1 MADRL
6 KELLGKILEWW
17 NKFSTKQKTFI
28 ISAGAGIILAL
39 AILITL
45 LTRPQYVLLLNC
57 ETQKQAAEVTELLEA
72 EGLNYQVSDDAYQIR
87 IEKKQEARASMLL
100 ASNDIQSLS
109 YTIDQV
115 SEGGFSTTE
124 ADKQKRYEYYLESRM
139 ANDILTIFEPVE
151 RAVVDYYFP
160 QQDGTLIAT
169 KEESGVTI
177 YLTLKSEMTPE
188 TAAGIAKAASVAMG
202 NKTTQN
208 VMIMDSKGNVLYCG
222 DDDYSASGT
231 ASSQLTVKAQWESK
245 VKNDVRQVLLGTSE
259 FDKVEVAA
267 NLVVDFS
274 TSTVREHEYYVE
286 DGNSQGYLSSSRTFS
301 SSAENGSGEVP
312 GTDSNGTPEY
322 EYLDNANSSSETQ
335 EEENKYLPNERIKD
349 QNVPPGTI
357 DYSQS
362 SVSLAATTLNLVREE
377 DVDSQGLLDGI
388 SWEEYKLVNAGRTQI
403 AVSDEVYDLVAKA
416 TGFPRENI
424 AIIAYSENMFFDRE
438 GLNISAGDIMQ
449 IVLIVIILALLAF
462 VVLRSMRSDKASDQ
476 PEELSVESLLQSQPE
491 VELENIST
499 EPVSETRRLIEKF
512 VEENPEAVAIL
523 LRNWLNE
530 D

>member
-39 AILITL
+39 AILIAL
-45 LTRPQYVLLLNC
+45 LTRPKYVLLLNC
-57 ETQKQAAEVTELLEA
+57 ETQKQAAEVTELLEG
-72 EGLNYQVSDDAYQIR
+72 EGLDYEVSDDAYQIR
-87 IEKKQEARASMLL
+87 INKNQEARASMLL
-100 ASNDIQSLS
+100 ASNDIQSFS
-109 YTIDQV
+109 YSIDNV
-115 SEGGFSTTE
+115 TEGGFSTTE
-124 ADKQKRYEYYLESRM
+124 ADKERRYELYLETRM
-139 ANDILTIFEPVE
+139 ANDILTMFEPVKS
-151 RAVVDYYFP
+151 AVVDYHFP
-160 QQDGTLIAT
+160 QQDGTLIAS
-169 KEESGVTI
+169 KEDSSVTI
-177 YLTLKSEMTPE
+177 YLTLKEEMSSEA
-188 TAAGIAKAASVAMG
+188 AAGIAKAASVAMG
-202 NKTTQN
+202 NKTTEN
-208 VMIMDSKGNVLYCG
+208 VVIIDSKGNVLYSG

-231 ASSQLTVKAQWESK
+231 ANSQLSVKSQWETK
-245 VKNDVRQVLLGTSE
+245 VKNDVRQVVLGTNE
-259 FDKVEVAA
+259 FDRVEVAA

-286 DGNSQGYLSSSRTFS
+286 DGNSQGYLSSNRTFS
-301 SSAENGSGEVP
+301 SSSENTGGEVP

-322 EYLDNANSSSETQ
+322 EYLDNAGSSSET
-335 EEENKYLPNERIKD
+335 EEAENNYLPNERIKD

-357 DYSQS
+357 DYDRS
-362 SVSLAATTLNLVREE
+362 SISLAAVTLNLVREE
-377 DVDSQGLLDGI
+377 DIDSQGLLDGI
-388 SWEEYKLVNAGRTQI
+388 TWEEYKLANAGRTQVEV
-403 AVSDEVYDLVAKA
+403 ADELYEVVAKA

-438 GLNISAGDIMQ
+438 GLNITAGDIMQ

-491 VELENIST
+491 VELEDIST
-499 EPVSETRRLIEKF
+499 EPISETRRLIEKF
-512 VEENPEAVAIL
+512 VEENPEAVANL